1 MSPDNSAN
9 NKKEQSFYIKSK
21 TPNEITIEER
31 LILKILKCLIIS
43 KKTNKTKK
51 QTIICL
57 LII

>member
-1 MSPDNSAN
+1 MSPYNSAN

-51 QTIICL
+51 QTII
-57 LII
+57 